1 MFVPDLSEVAPNEV
15 LGPFLEVIRSEETTG
30 PITGM
35 ALGSINK
42 FLSYGFIGKTWE
54 SSYAGSYTVH
64 LSVTCLVI

>member
-1 MFVPDLSEVAPNEV
+1 MYVPDLNEISPNEV

-42 FLSYGFIGKTWE
+42 FLSYGFIGET
-54 SSYAGSYTVH
+54 
-64 LSVTCLVI
+64 